1 MVVLEVTLLGCLQVC
16 VFVVGCW
23 LPWVVWIWIG
33 YDCVFAGDGLTVA
46 WCALCSV
53 FLPVVDFACGGC
65 LFGVGLQV
73 CWFLGSGF
81 GL

>member
-1 MVVLEVTLLGCLQVC
+1 M
-16 VFVVGCW
+16 
-23 LPWVVWIWIG
+23 VWIWIG
-33 YDCVFAGDGLTVA
+33 YDCVFAGDDLTVA

-81 GL
+81 VL